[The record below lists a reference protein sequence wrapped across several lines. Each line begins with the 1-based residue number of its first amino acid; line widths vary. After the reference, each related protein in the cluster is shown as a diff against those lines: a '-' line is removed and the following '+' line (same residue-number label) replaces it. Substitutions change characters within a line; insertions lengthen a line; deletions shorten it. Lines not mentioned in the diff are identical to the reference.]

1 MQINIDHYFICLS
14 CKSVP
19 LIGRNISFGAPLP
32 RTLTCKSC
40 GNTETIGKWND
51 SLGDFE
57 TLEFSEFAEFELLDS
72 FITDEEQKGN
82 DGEELFAKWLNE
94 NSYPYIFMEQSQKT
108 FAQAFSVRG
117 VKIPDFLIALE
128 SHKPIFVD
136 VKNRDFH
143 YVNNQLFLLL
153 NTSKLNSRYLELER
167 TFQIPVWF
175 AFIDHRS
182 EGKWLWIG
190 IQKAIKTGRCLKDK
204 NGSEFLSVNIKEF
217 SQVSDQNTLETLLK

>member
-1 MQINIDHYFICLS
+1 MI
-14 CKSVP
+14 
-19 LIGRNISFGAPLP
+19 LP
-32 RTLTCKSC
+32 C
-40 GNTETIGKWND
+40 
-51 SLGDFE
+51 
-57 TLEFSEFAEFELLDS
+57 
-72 FITDEEQKGN
+72 
-82 DGEELFAKWLNE
+82 
-94 NSYPYIFMEQSQKT
+94 
-108 FAQAFSVRG
+108 
-117 VKIPDFLIALE
+117 ALE